1 MMKTNLQASSV
12 SNEHQAMRTLWHSY
26 IDEQNRLKS
35 RESKLQSDSEQFHR
49 EAEAA
54 QRELAEVTHGVF
66 VEGLDHRHPD
76 TGRLKKKMES
86 IVIKRDKARE
96 ALQECRDSIAAAPKA
111 LPDSIVL
118 AIPVFREKVR
128 EVEHRATTIAAHITE
143 QEERLEVLQQQRAGA
158 DGQIA
163 TLRAKISLS
172 KAHALLSGQQDASPE
187 EMAKLATMEAD
198 VNSHAAEISNIEML
212 LEGLSGVREAVESE
226 LKLATHESRGNET
239 RIARIVFDRERKAL
253 IEEVQSL
260 VNARMVRLHALGQLL
275 HAVYPHAYD
284 VLDDCQLTPPSKD
297 DISRALHDLT
307 TAPA

>member
-1 MMKTNLQASSV
+1 MKTNLQASSV
-12 SNEHQAMRTLWHSY
+12 SNEHQAMRRLWHSY
-26 IDEQNRLKS
+26 TDEQNRLKS
-35 RESKLQSDSEQFHR
+35 RESKLESDSEQLQR
-49 EAEAA
+49 EAEAT
-54 QRELAEVTHGVF
+54 QREMDEITPVVF
-66 VEGLDHRHPD
+66 VENQDRHPD
-76 TGRLKKKMES
+76 MTRLKKKLES
-86 IVIKRDKARE
+86 IVLKRDKAVLE
-96 ALQECRDSIAAAPKA
+96 LQKCRDSIAAATKA

-128 EVEHRATTIAAHITE
+128 EVEHRAATIADHIAE
-143 QEERLEVLQQQRAGA
+143 QEEKLEVLQRQRADA

-163 TLRAKISLS
+163 NLRSKISLS

-187 EMAKLATMEAD
+187 EMAKLATMEAA

-226 LKLATHESRGNET
+226 LKLASHESRGNET

-253 IEEVQSL
+253 IEEVQCL
-260 VNARMVRLHALGQLL
+260 VNARMVRLRALGQLL

-284 VLDDCQLTPPSKD
+284 VLDDCRLIPPSKD
-297 DISRALHDLT
+297 DISRALRDLT

>member
-1 MMKTNLQASSV
+1 MKTNLQASSV
-12 SNEHQAMRTLWHSY
+12 SNEHQAMRARWHSY

-35 RESKLQSDSEQFHR
+35 RESKLSSESDQLLR
-49 EAEAA
+49 EVEAA
-54 QRELAEVTHGVF
+54 QRELDEITPVVF
-66 VEGLDHRHPD
+66 VEGQARHPD
-76 TGRLKKKMES
+76 TSRLNRKIDS
-86 IVIKRDKARE
+86 IGLKRDKILSE
-96 ALQECRDSIAAAPKA
+96 LQECRDNISAASKA

-128 EVEHRATTIAAHITE
+128 EVEHRAATIAAHITE
-143 QEERLEVLQQQRAGA
+143 QEEKLEVLQQQRADA

-187 EMAKLATMEAD
+187 ELAKLATLEAAA
-198 VNSHAAEISNIEML
+198 NSDAAEISNIEML
-212 LEGLSGVREAVESE
+212 LEGLSGVQAAVESE
-226 LKLATHESRGNET
+226 LKLASHESRGNET

-275 HAVYPHAYD
+275 HAVYPGAYD
-284 VLDDCQLTPPSKD
+284 VLEDCRLTPPNRD
-297 DISRALHDLT
+297 DVSRVFHDLT